1 MIKRTYIQ
9 SLVLEHL
16 QDTDKFLVQVM
27 VKPANKILV
36 FIDSD
41 TNVTIA
47 DCVSLSRFIESKL
60 DRETEDFELSVSS
73 SGLDQPLL
81 ILRQY
86 IKNLNKLVEVKYSD
100 TEKAEGILLEAT
112 SESIKIQTSKT
123 KKKPSEIITIPFSE
137 ILETK
142 IKIVF

>member
-1 MIKRTYIQ
+1 MSPLLLKYKMIKRTYIQ

-86 IKNLNKLVEVKYSD
+86 IKNLNKLVEV
-100 TEKAEGILLEAT
+100 
-112 SESIKIQTSKT
+112 
-123 KKKPSEIITIPFSE
+123 
-137 ILETK
+137 
-142 IKIVF
+142 